1 MPRLSIT
8 LSEERHRAVKETAA
22 RRGTTITAII
32 DESLEACGIKGQA
45 RAEDLVA
52 RARARSSLS
61 PEEAE
66 RLAVAEVRAYRAERR
81 AGGGAETP
89 GRAG

>member
-8 LSEERHRAVKETAA
+8 LSEARHRAVKEAAA
-22 RRGTTITAII
+22 RRGATITAII
-32 DESLEACGIKGQA
+32 DESLEACGIKSQA
-45 RAEDLVA
+45 RAEELLA
-52 RARARSSLS
+52 RARSRSSLS

-66 RLAVAEVRAYRAERR
+66 RLAVAEVRAYRAERQVK
-81 AGGGAETP
+81 AGADTS

>member
-8 LSEERHRAVKETAA
+8 LSQERHRAVKEAAA
-22 RRGTTITAII
+22 RRGTTITTII
-32 DESLEACGIKGQA
+32 DESLEACGVKSQA
-45 RAEDLVA
+45 RAQELVA
-52 RARARSSLS
+52 RARSRSSLS

-66 RLAVAEVRAYRAERR
+66 RLSVAEVRAYRAEQQAK
-81 AGGGAETP
+81 AGADTP

>member
-8 LSEERHRAVKETAA
+8 LSDERHRAVKEAAA
-22 RRGTTITAII
+22 RRGATIAAII
-32 DESLEACGIKGQA
+32 DESLEACGIKSQA
-45 RAEDLVA
+45 RAEELVA
-52 RARARSSLS
+52 RARSHSSLS

-66 RLAVAEVRAYRAERR
+66 RLAVAEVRAHRAERQPE
-81 AGGGAETP
+81 AGADTP

>member
-8 LSEERHRAVKETAA
+8 LSQERHRAVKEAAA
-22 RRGTTITAII
+22 RRGTTITTII
-32 DESLEACGIKGQA
+32 DESLEACGVKSQA
-45 RAEDLVA
+45 RAEELVA
-52 RARARSSLS
+52 RARSRSSLS

-66 RLAVAEVRAYRAERR
+66 RLAVAEVRAFRAEQQAK
-81 AGGGAETP
+81 AGADTP

>member
-8 LSEERHRAVKETAA
+8 LSEERYRAVKEAA
-22 RRGTTITAII
+22 VRRGATITVII
-32 DESLEACGIKGQA
+32 DESLEACGIKSQA
-45 RAEDLVA
+45 RAEELVA
-52 RARARSSLS
+52 RARSRSLLS

-66 RLAVAEVRAYRAERR
+66 RLAVVEVRAYRAERQ
-81 AGGGAETP
+81 AKADSDSF